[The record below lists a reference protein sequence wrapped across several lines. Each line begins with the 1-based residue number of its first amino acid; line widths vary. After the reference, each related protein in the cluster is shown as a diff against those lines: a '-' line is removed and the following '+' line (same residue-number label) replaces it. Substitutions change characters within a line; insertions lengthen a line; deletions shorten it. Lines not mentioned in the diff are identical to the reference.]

1 MPDPPRRI
9 LAGGILG
16 FVGSATSRH
25 ALSAWLLFRE
35 RMHDAYVVAVNGLLP
50 VPVHRFREWA
60 FRNLVRNALGSGATL
75 ERSIRLTTK
84 GGVTVGDGT
93 IVNRGATLDGR
104 GLLRV
109 GAHVNISPEV
119 MLLTSDHDPHSPAFE
134 DRERSTVI
142 GDRAWI
148 SSRAMVLPGA
158 RVGEGAVVA
167 AGAVVHGAIEPWAI
181 VAGNPARVI
190 GQRSPDAQAALPS
203 PYRGLFH

>member
-1 MPDPPRRI
+1 
-9 LAGGILG
+9 
-16 FVGSATSRH
+16 
-25 ALSAWLLFRE
+25 
-35 RMHDAYVVAVNGLLP
+35 MHDAYVVAVNGLLQ

-60 FRNLVRNALGSGATL
+60 FRNLAGNALGSGATL

-134 DRERSTVI
+134 DRKRSTVI

-158 RVGEGAVVA
+158 QVGEGAVVA
-167 AGAVVHGAIEPWAI
+167 A
-181 VAGNPARVI
+181 
-190 GQRSPDAQAALPS
+190 DAQAALPS
-203 PYRGLFH
+203 PYRRLFH